1 MTEYKPAKIEF
12 DEDDV
17 IWAKESLKRIKAIAD
32 VLTNLERN
40 GYTDELFDGSLH
52 GLMGV
57 IDHEVETA
65 KKLLTY

>member
-1 MTEYKPAKIEF
+1 MNSQPITSLWLIA
-12 DEDDV
+12 V
-17 IWAKESLKRIKAIAD
+17 VSLSAQESLKRIKAIAD